1 MKNTTNDPSCC
12 ILRSSHTARLALFQ
26 SSVLLNPSPPSWT
39 LV

>member
-12 ILRSSHTARLALFQ
+12 ILRSSHTARLTFFQ
-26 SSVLLNPSPPSWT
+26 SSVLLNPSPPCWA